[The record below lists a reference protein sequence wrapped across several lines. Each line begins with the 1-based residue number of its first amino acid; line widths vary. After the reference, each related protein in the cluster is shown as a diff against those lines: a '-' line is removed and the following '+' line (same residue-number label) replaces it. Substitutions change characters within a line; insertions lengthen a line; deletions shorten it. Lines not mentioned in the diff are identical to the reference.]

1 MEPNDLSQLL
11 PSYRVFTIEE
21 LKNGSYEHKAPDYQI
36 YDVVIEK
43 SFKSLNEA
51 FETQCIKFGKPYT
64 PHQQSRST
72 SATKLKSPKES
83 LPQNAHS
90 QEAQDVL
97 DAQDTTAAPKMP
109 VVPAPGAPALDQTQ
123 VIALQTKQVQEQK
136 QELSLEPANSSISDE
151 AIMDYDFGYSDEEPN
166 PAINEQEMPQSFSH
180 NGLKELSLEPANS
193 SISDE
198 AIMDYDFGYSDEEPN
213 PAINEQEMPQSFS
226 HNGLSDPEQHQSS
239 DLDEFDLTSLVS
251 LIDDYNQHHSK
262 DSPVYE
268 SEADAKPEAGQ
279 EPIYEIEPGDE
290 VVGETPIVSPVT
302 ADSNN
307 ELNLPFGE
315 PSLMPDSPFKVS
327 QPTEADA
334 AAANAADTAAAT
346 AADADGGTRSQELA
360 EGMEIDGNAALANI
374 VSSLLAP
381 LHCEAQFDNEFVN
394 HKRFRVTLPSGNDY
408 LLLIYHKQNNN
419 ISKIAFNKRLVED
432 NGLLQHIIELL
443 EQNLLHRTIINGSTP
458 TLDIESD
465 VKANISPKQSL
476 DSAQG
481 KVKEINS
488 GIAAL
493 SGPSPWS
500 EAILE
505 EESKALQYGVVI
517 QKYSPDNTSG
527 DLSVKPAYATNSGH
541 MQGLLPEGNMPVG
554 SMPVGNQ
561 AVSAM
566 HDGNLLAGAMPA
578 IMNPTDHKSDDAMP
592 WGGKLESSKTQVNGA
607 QDGSIDDR
615 VSRILVPLGFEVK
628 FLQDASYQRQYEV
641 KTHSGESC
649 ILMIYYK
656 GNNTISNI
664 RFNKTPQADK
674 VNLAMAAVE
683 LNKQLLKTK
692 IW

>member
-64 PHQQSRST
+64 PHQQPKST
-72 SATKLKSPKES
+72 STTKLKSPKES

-97 DAQDTTAAPKMP
+97 DAQDAPVAPKMSA
-109 VVPAPGAPALDQTQ
+109 VPAPGAPALDQTQ

-136 QELSLEPANSSISDE
+136 QELSLEPANSPISDE
-151 AIMDYDFGYSDEEPN
+151 AIMDYDFGYSDEE
-166 PAINEQEMPQSFSH
+166 A
-180 NGLKELSLEPANS
+180 
-193 SISDE
+193 
-198 AIMDYDFGYSDEEPN
+198 N

-268 SEADAKPEAGQ
+268 AEAEQ
-279 EPIYEIEPGDE
+279 EPESGYEPELETGAE
-290 VVGETPIVSPVT
+290 VDVEAPIVSPVT
-302 ADSNN
+302 TDSNN

-327 QPTEADA
+327 QPTEVVAADAAVA
-334 AAANAADTAAAT
+334 AAANAADTAAAAAVT
-346 AADADGGTRSQELA
+346 SADADGGTRSQELA
-360 EGMEIDGNAALANI
+360 EGLEIDGNAALANI

-443 EQNLLHRTIINGSTP
+443 EQNLLHRTINNGSIP
-458 TLDIESD
+458 GLNIESD
-465 VKANISPKQSL
+465 VRANISPKQSL

-481 KVKEINS
+481 KGQEINR
-488 GIAAL
+488 GAVAL

-517 QKYSPDNTSG
+517 QKYSPDNTRG
-527 DLSVKPAYATNSGH
+527 DLLVKPAYATNSGY
-541 MQGLLPEGNMPVG
+541 MMGLLPEGNMPVG
-554 SMPVGNQ
+554 NQ
-561 AVSAM
+561 AVGAM

-578 IMNPTDHKSDDAMP
+578 IMNPTAHKSDDAMP
-592 WGGKLESSKTQVNGA
+592 WGGKIESSKTQVNGA